1 MLKYPLFYAGQ
12 VGSTFGWGVCNG
24 YLIRELSKLT
34 RVIHIEQK
42 GPERTPRQLPG
53 HVFAPLADHRLG
65 SLTLARG
72 QFNHGYTF
80 FERDLTD
87 ESVANAGRLD
97 TVFAGC
103 TWCGEKLAE
112 KGIPNVVL
120 IQGVDGTVFRPQAL
134 APNPTRFTLFS
145 GGKFEYR
152 KGQDLVL
159 LAYRELSRR
168 HPEVRLVC
176 AWCNQWGFSIETMRQ
191 SPHIRYERIDGQAW
205 EPFMRRIFD
214 LNEIE
219 VGRVEMLPLLKQ
231 SDMARVYL
239 QTDLGVFP
247 NRCEGGTNLVMMEY
261 MACGKA
267 VVATNATGHRDILT
281 TDNAY
286 PLDALS
292 EIQFRDRDGNVAAHW
307 VEPRV
312 EDIVATVEA
321 AMRSR
326 AELATKGRQA
336 AADLRAFTW
345 ERAARVV
352 HDALHR
358 AESGGG

>member
-12 VGSTFGWGVCNG
+12 VGSTFGWGVCNA

-53 HVFAPLADHRLG
+53 HVFAPLGDHRLG
-65 SLTLARG
+65 LLTLARG
-72 QFNHGYTF
+72 RFNHGYTF
-80 FERDLTD
+80 FERDLTE
-87 ESVANAGRLD
+87 ESAVNAGRLD
-97 TVFAGC
+97 TIFAGC
-103 TWCGEKLAE
+103 SWCGERLAE

-134 APNPTRFTLFS
+134 VPNPKRFTLFS

-159 LAYRELSRR
+159 VAYRELSRR
-168 HPEVRLVC
+168 HPNLHLVC
-176 AWCNQWGFSIETMRQ
+176 GWYNQWGFSTETMSQ
-191 SPHIRYERIDGQAW
+191 SPHIRYERVEGEAW

-219 VGRVEMLPLLKQ
+219 VERVEILPLLKQ
-231 SDMARVYL
+231 GDMARIYP

-261 MACGKA
+261 MACGRP
-267 VVATNATGHRDILT
+267 VVATHATGHRDILT
-281 TDNAY
+281 QDNAY
-286 PLDALS
+286 PLTDLV
-292 EIQFRDRDGNVAAHW
+292 EVHYKDREGQVIAHW

-312 EDIVATVEA
+312 EDIVAKVED

-326 AELATKGRQA
+326 AELATKGSKA

-352 HDALHR
+352 YDALKR
-358 AESGGG
+358 AEERAG

>member
-12 VGSTFGWGVCNG
+12 VGSTFGWGVCNA

-65 SLTLARG
+65 LLTLARG
-72 QFNHGYTF
+72 RFNHGYTF
-80 FERDLTD
+80 FERNLTE
-87 ESVANAGRLD
+87 ESGVNAAKLD
-97 TVFAGC
+97 TIFAGC
-103 TWCGEKLAE
+103 SWCEEKLAE
-112 KGIPNVVL
+112 KGIPSVVL
-120 IQGVDGTVFRPQAL
+120 IQGVDGAVFRPQAL
-134 APNPTRFTLFS
+134 LPDPRRFTLFS

-159 LAYRELSRR
+159 VAYRELSRK
-168 HPEVRLVC
+168 HPDLHLVC
-176 AWCNQWGFSIETMRQ
+176 AWYNQWGFSIETMRQ
-191 SPHIRYERIDGQAW
+191 SPHIRFERVDGQAW

-231 SDMARVYL
+231 GDMARIYP

-261 MACGKA
+261 MACGKT
-267 VVATNATGHRDILT
+267 VVATHATGHRDILT
-281 TDNAY
+281 QGNAY
-286 PLDALS
+286 PLDDLA
-292 EIQFRDRDGNVAAHW
+292 EVQFRDREGNVAAHW
-307 VEPRV
+307 AEPRV
-312 EDIVATVEA
+312 EDIVSKVEA

-326 AELATKGRQA
+326 EELAMKGRKA
-336 AADLRAFTW
+336 AEDLRAFTW

-352 HDALHR
+352 HDALQR
-358 AESGGG
+358 AEERAG